1 MESIIRRFPTL
12 LTDTYEQGKFNKN
25 DLIAMLQGITGF
37 AKAIASRNPL
47 DFIDAALG
55 VASSFAGKACLKTL
69 DQYLDSVKQW
79 LTFGEKYIA
88 LTDSSDLDFDQVAV
102 SSVPEIMQVTG
113 FCIYFRL
120 VCTLL
125 CLHNYFFNSCLVCV
139 CIVLVNLRLLRL
151 LVDLPVKLQ

>member
-12 LTDTYEQGKFNKN
+12 LKDTYEQGKFNKN

-69 DQYLDSVKQW
+69 DQYLDSVKTW

-113 FCIYFRL
+113 FCIYFSL
-120 VCTLL
+120 VC
-125 CLHNYFFNSCLVCV
+125 
-139 CIVLVNLRLLRL
+139 III
-151 LVDLPVKLQ
+151 